1 MRNLD
6 NAKTIGAKMKYLS
19 LFSGIGGFELGLEN
33 SKYEFE
39 CIGFSEINDYA
50 KAIYTRWFPRHRD
63 LGDASEIDPK
73 ELQDFELLV
82 GGFPCQAFS
91 LAGKRQGFDDTR
103 GTLFFEIARICAE
116 KQPKY
121 LLLENVKGLL
131 SHDGG
136 RTFKK
141 ILGVLSELGYDV
153 EWQIFNS
160 KSFGTAQNRERLFIK
175 GYFRDKCGSEI
186 LSVKRSNREIG
197 VSQRK
202 GLKPVK
208 FNRQVKKR
216 VHDADYGELSIFLKD
231 AKNAANISIREIS
244 EKLGK
249 PKSEVEHWFR
259 TDKFFAP
266 PTEDIWFDLK
276 QMLSINDDKYDAFL
290 TEFEW
295 VDGVFEMDKRAYDEN
310 GLAPT
315 VTTTDTLAKINVV
328 GNLSD
333 SGHRGGDVFDGDGI
347 TRSLTA
353 TNYKHPL
360 KVAEPQIKK
369 VGSTNG
375 HQSGDVFDVDGVS
388 PTLCG
393 MEKAKS
399 IVKIKEDP
407 FSVEKVYGS
416 TQKHRAETDG
426 SYCPTLTEAMGKG
439 GGHIPMMK
447 LKTNTKKG
455 YDEVTAGDGV
465 RVCHPTSKLAR
476 GRTQKNATGSLSTAC
491 DWGTV
496 DKDFRIRRLTP
507 RECERLQA
515 FPDDWT
521 RYGAD
526 GNEISDTQRYTC
538 LGNAVTTTV
547 VTWII
552 NNNFFG
558 EESESQRT
566 D

>member
-1 MRNLD
+1 MS
-6 NAKTIGAKMKYLS
+6 IKYLS
-19 LFSGIGGFELGLEN
+19 LFSGIGGFEYGLEQ
-33 SKYEFE
+33 SDYEFE
-39 CIGFSEINDYA
+39 CIGASEINKYA
-50 KAIYTRWFPRHRD
+50 RSIYFRHFPRHRD

-73 ELQDFELLV
+73 GLQDFELLV

-91 LAGKRQGFDDTR
+91 ISGKRCGFDDTR

-116 KQPKY
+116 KQPRY

-131 SHDGG
+131 SHDKG

-153 EWQIFNS
+153 EWSVYNS

-186 LSVKRSNREIG
+186 LSVRRSDQQTLTSSN
-197 VSQRK
+197 K
-202 GLKPVK
+202 LKPVK

-216 VHDADYGELSIFLKD
+216 VHDTDYGELSLFLKD
-231 AKNAANISIREIS
+231 AKRAAKVTINEIS

-266 PTEDIWFDLK
+266 PTDDIWFDLK
-276 QMLSINDDKYDAFL
+276 EMLNIETDTYDAFL

-295 VDGVFEMDKRAYDEN
+295 VDGVYEMDKRAYDES

-315 VTTTDTLAKINVV
+315 VTTTDTLAKVNVV
-328 GNLSD
+328 DNLSNT
-333 SGHRGGDVFDGDGI
+333 GHWGDDVFGLDGVS
-347 TRSLTA
+347 RSLTA

-360 KVAEPQIKK
+360 KVKD
-369 VGSTNG
+369 N
-375 HQSGDVFDVDGVS
+375 
-388 PTLCG
+388 
-393 MEKAKS
+393 
-399 IVKIKEDP
+399 
-407 FSVEKVYGS
+407 
-416 TQKHRAETDG
+416 
-426 SYCPTLTEAMGKG
+426 
-439 GGHIPMMK
+439 
-447 LKTNTKKG
+447 
-455 YDEVTAGDGV
+455 
-465 RVCHPTSKLAR
+465 
-476 GRTQKNATGSLSTAC
+476 
-491 DWGTV
+491 
-496 DKDFRIRRLTP
+496 DFRIRRLTP

-521 RYGAD
+521 RYGVD
-526 GNEISDTQRYTC
+526 GKEISDTQRYTC

-558 EESESQRT
+558 ENIE
-566 D
+566 

>member
-1 MRNLD
+1 MS
-6 NAKTIGAKMKYLS
+6 IKYLS
-19 LFSGIGGFELGLEN
+19 LFSGIGGFEYGLEQ
-33 SKYEFE
+33 SDYEFE

-50 KAIYTRWFPRHRD
+50 KAIYTRHFPRHRD

-91 LAGKRQGFDDTR
+91 ISGKRCGFDDTR

-116 KQPKY
+116 KQPRY

-131 SHDGG
+131 SHDKG

-153 EWQIFNS
+153 EWSVYNS

-186 LSVKRSNREIG
+186 LSVRRSDQQTLTSSN
-197 VSQRK
+197 K
-202 GLKPVK
+202 LKPVK

-216 VHDADYGELSIFLKD
+216 VHDADYTKLSIFLKD
-231 AKNAANISIREIS
+231 AKKAAKVTINEIA

-266 PTEDIWFDLK
+266 PTDDIWFDLK
-276 QMLSINDDKYDAFL
+276 EMLNIETDTYDAFL

-295 VDGVFEMDKRAYDEN
+295 VDGVYEMDKRAYDES

-315 VTTTDTLAKINVV
+315 VTTTDTLAKVNVV
-328 GNLSD
+328 DNLSNT
-333 SGHRGGDVFDGDGI
+333 GHWGDDVFGLDGVS
-347 TRSLTA
+347 RSLTA

-360 KVAEPQIKK
+360 KVKD
-369 VGSTNG
+369 N
-375 HQSGDVFDVDGVS
+375 
-388 PTLCG
+388 
-393 MEKAKS
+393 
-399 IVKIKEDP
+399 
-407 FSVEKVYGS
+407 
-416 TQKHRAETDG
+416 
-426 SYCPTLTEAMGKG
+426 
-439 GGHIPMMK
+439 
-447 LKTNTKKG
+447 
-455 YDEVTAGDGV
+455 
-465 RVCHPTSKLAR
+465 
-476 GRTQKNATGSLSTAC
+476 
-491 DWGTV
+491 
-496 DKDFRIRRLTP
+496 DFRIRRLTP

-526 GNEISDTQRYTC
+526 GKEISDTQRYTC

-558 EESESQRT
+558 VKNEKNR
-566 D
+566 